1 MFSAFLQWVFYL
13 HTSHTLT
20 NCDLFLEETNQLWFV
35 KCGLGLSII
44 LFEGFW
50 QEVDWS
56 NPIMASKVWG
66 YPGHKQKLELLTL
79 AENLSAWIDHT
90 IYLFRSRLYIRNQV
104 GIEIIKCIFFVHP
117 PLKNVCTFGMMNFWK
132 YMSLGWAGPDWLLA
146 QPDWMMTSQLG
157 LSLARWTDT
166 AHFDHSQNDH
176 IRHSDQSWPFIAGI
190 TWW

>member
-50 QEVDWS
+50 QEVDCS
-56 NPIMASKVWG
+56 KPIMASKVWG
-66 YPGHKQKLELLTL
+66 HPGHKQNLELLTL

-90 IYLFRSRLYIRNQV
+90 IYLFRSRLYIRNQL
-104 GIEIIKCIFFVHP
+104 GIEKGNYKMYLFGAASPKKCLNIWDDEFLEIYEP
-117 PLKNVCTFGMMNFWK
+117 G
-132 YMSLGWAGPDWLLA
+132 LGWPWLTTGPARLNDDFTIGAVTAPLN
-146 QPDWMMTSQLG
+146 G
-157 LSLARWTDT
+157 HRSLWSGS
-166 AHFDHSQNDH
+166 FSKWSYPSFWS
-176 IRHSDQSWPFIAGI
+176 I
-190 TWW
+190 